1 MSSGLETNSFAS
13 IRCVHTVDMYT
24 FDLVRIGVET
34 LAVTFGELCQW
45 YCSAFMLCNYGQ
57 FSLLA
62 TEDTVQ
68 VYPAAAPHKVA
79 LILYPK

>member
-1 MSSGLETNSFAS
+1 
-13 IRCVHTVDMYT
+13 MYT

-45 YCSAFMLCNYGQ
+45 YCSAFMLHNYGQ
-57 FSLLA
+57 FSLIA
-62 TEDTVQ
+62 TEGTVQ
-68 VYPAAAPHKVA
+68 VYPAATSHKVA